1 MCTYINRTAP
11 VDGAA
16 KGGAGWFPVS
26 RASVGFDHAT
36 GSRFEHALL
45 IDFVDPAKGPSA
57 RVGVELDLES
67 GRALVAALQQVIEE
81 AERSG
86 APVRSG

>member
-1 MCTYINRTAP
+1 MCTNISRTDR

-16 KGGAGWFPVS
+16 KGDAGWFPVS
-26 RASVGFDHAT
+26 TASVGFDHAT
-36 GSRFEHALL
+36 GTRFEHALL
-45 IDFVDPAKGPSA
+45 IDFADPSRGPSA

-67 GRALVAALQQVIEE
+67 GRALVAALQEVIEA

-86 APVRSG
+86 APV

>member
-1 MCTYINRTAP
+1 MCTNISRTER

-45 IDFVDPAKGPSA
+45 IDFTDPGRGPSA

-67 GRALVAALQQVIEE
+67 GRALLAALREVIEA

-86 APVRSG
+86 ARVQG

>member
-1 MCTYINRTAP
+1 VCVMISRTAP

-16 KGGAGWFPVS
+16 KGGAGWFPVTV
-26 RASVGFDHAT
+26 ANVGFDHAT

-45 IDFVDPAKGPSA
+45 VDFADPARGPSA
-57 RVGVELDLES
+57 RIGVELDLES
-67 GRALVAALQQVIEE
+67 GRALVAALQEVIAA

-86 APVRSG
+86 APV